1 MNYRTQWFGRQ
12 IDPSQ
17 LPLKPISTL
26 RRNDELIRKEDQVE
40 RLGQIHSLPLRDMI
54 RYIEEV
60 EDGKVLC
67 TICVRLGKDIRA
79 RKEDWAT
86 WHFRVAHW
94 ELYCSLEAFPIA
106 HVRRKNLD
114 VELKNSLLSHVSSLS
129 PPMSS
134 PKTG

>member
-1 MNYRTQWFGRQ
+1 MNYRTQWCGRQ

-17 LPLKPISTL
+17 LPLEPISTL

-40 RLGQIHSLPLRDMI
+40 RLGQIHSLPLLDMI

-67 TICVRLGKDIRA
+67 TICMRLGKEIRA

-94 ELYCSLEAFPIA
+94 ELYCRFKGI
-106 HVRRKNLD
+106 
-114 VELKNSLLSHVSSLS
+114 SHSSCTQEKPRQLYI
-129 PPMSS
+129 
-134 PKTG
+134 